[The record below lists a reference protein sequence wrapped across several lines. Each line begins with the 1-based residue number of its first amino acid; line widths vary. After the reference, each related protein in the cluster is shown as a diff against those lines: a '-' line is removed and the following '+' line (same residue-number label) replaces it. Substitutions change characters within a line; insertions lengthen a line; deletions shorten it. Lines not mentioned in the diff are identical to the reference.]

1 MISRTPRINLYA
13 PKTLAVMD
21 QAFAAIWNVLR
32 ADDPFRDYAKDGE
45 LRIAV
50 GQKLLNL
57 VADGVT
63 DPRRLRQLTVE
74 RHPSRALAIVC
85 CTPSLT
91 QTCAPHCGCGNG
103 LAAHAPAWSQLKQPE
118 PHLPRAVSTRQR
130 GRIGAPTRGAIGHGQ
145 YRVTTLRSPQAS

>member
-1 MISRTPRINLYA
+1 MTSQNPRLHIYD
-13 PKTLAVMD
+13 PKTLALMD
-21 QAFAAIWNVLR
+21 QAFAAIWNVLK

-74 RHPSRALAIVC
+74 SLLPGHWRAEV
-85 CTPSLT
+85 T
-91 QTCAPHCGCGNG
+91 
-103 LAAHAPAWSQLKQPE
+103 
-118 PHLPRAVSTRQR
+118 
-130 GRIGAPTRGAIGHGQ
+130 GRFH
-145 YRVTTLRSPQAS
+145 

>member
-1 MISRTPRINLYA
+1 MTSRTPKIDFYA

-21 QAFAAIWNVLR
+21 QAFAAIWNVLK

-63 DPRRLRQLTVE
+63 DPGRLRQLTVE
-74 RHPSRALAIVC
+74 
-85 CTPSLT
+85 SL
-91 QTCAPHCGCGNG
+91 
-103 LAAHAPAWSQLKQPE
+103 
-118 PHLPRAVSTRQR
+118 LPGT
-130 GRIGAPTRGAIGHGQ
+130 GG
-145 YRVTTLRSPQAS
+145 LRSAAAPINKGRLEEFVRLGSCLPSTPRRPFG